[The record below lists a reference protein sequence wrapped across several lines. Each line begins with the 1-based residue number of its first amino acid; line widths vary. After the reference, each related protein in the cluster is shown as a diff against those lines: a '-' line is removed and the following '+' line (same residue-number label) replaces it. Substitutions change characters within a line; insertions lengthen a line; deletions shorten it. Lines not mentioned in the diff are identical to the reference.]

1 MRDDIARVLTDC
13 EDIFFPFSQVELIQA
28 LRHLK
33 LGKASDLDGISTE
46 LLGHFGPKTLSWLLS
61 LYNSCAINLSIPKIW
76 RNAKVVALLKPEKD
90 SALAKSYRPV
100 SLLCNLF
107 KIYERLIVT
116 RITPTCE
123 EHLTTD
129 QSGFRAGRAC
139 CGQVLNLT
147 QFIEDGF

>member
-46 LLGHFGPKTLSWLLS
+46 LLGHFGPKTLSWLLC
-61 LYNSCAINLSIPKIW
+61 LYNSCAINLTIPKIW
-76 RNAKVVALLKPEKD
+76 RKAKVVAHLKPEKD

-107 KIYERLIVT
+107 
-116 RITPTCE
+116 
-123 EHLTTD
+123 
-129 QSGFRAGRAC
+129 
-139 CGQVLNLT
+139 
-147 QFIEDGF
+147 